1 MTPCGSCGKRVL
13 GVFQGAVDAFSAST
27 APAASTGRAHMLAPN
42 DVVTFVE
49 PGDQHSAEVDRP
61 NAIVDFLKTNR
72 VWREGVGMKSS
83 RFLKRKVPALVMRLT
98 RKCPGYSIGRSRA
111 SYARGEGR

>member
-1 MTPCGSCGKRVL
+1 MSLVG
-13 GVFQGAVDAFSAST
+13 GVGHAFWACSKERWTRSGR
-27 APAASTGRAHMLAPN
+27 PRLRQLPQAAAGMLAPN

-72 VWREGVGMKSS
+72 VWREGVGDEEQP
-83 RFLKRKVPALVMRLT
+83 LLEAEGAALVMRLT

-111 SYARGEGR
+111 SYAR